1 MGHYE
6 KIATMRKL
14 ILLTV
19 ALSLLISCKQ
29 TQEKPILEKGK
40 AVITGKVINFQ
51 GGTKVIRF
59 AAGGIVQDIEQAVII
74 DSIGNFRTEI
84 EMYHPQNI
92 QMVYGKGSVK
102 LFLYPTDS
110 IHLEINDT
118 VFSKENLPLYE
129 IYGNG
134 KSVSF
139 SENIRDYM
147 HYSGESSFNP
157 NASEKSVDEFLEIL
171 EQEISSQDSIL
182 QTFYKEND
190 VSPEF
195 ENWQQRD
202 IRYGVAN
209 YLLSYHFAN
218 RNYKG
223 NLFDK
228 SLFPVD
234 DDIAISTSLYGLH
247 LRHYAL
253 NIGIWQDTVAL
264 SLLKKGD
271 RVTAYN
277 RCLDKVLNSEKQGL
291 SRDIMSY
298 KLLSVLF
305 GESYEDFTKVYENVD
320 RYIENQVLKNALNET
335 VREYEKNKN
344 TDISFFDP
352 ITEVE
357 KAISGDFWKE
367 LKEKY
372 KGKVIYVDIWATW
385 CGPCRKEIPHAIELH
400 EYFKGKEIA
409 FVNLCL
415 LSEKSIWE
423 HMIKNN
429 NIKGENYFFSKPQS
443 QLFRNNLKFDGY
455 PTYLIIDKDG
465 KLIDKNAPR
474 PSSQEVIRKR
484 LNELINENAP

>member
-1 MGHYE
+1 M
-6 KIATMRKL
+6 KKL
-14 ILLTV
+14 IVLIITMC
-19 ALSLLISCKQ
+19 LLISCTQ
-29 TQEKPILEKGK
+29 TQKNPVLEKGY

-59 AAGGIVQDIEQAVII
+59 AAGGIVQDIEHSVII
-74 DSIGNFRTEI
+74 DSIGNFRAEI

-92 QMVYGKGSVK
+92 HMFYRKGVMK
-102 LFLYPTDS
+102 LFLYPADS

-118 VFSKENLPLYE
+118 VFSKEHFPLYE
-129 IYGNG
+129 IYGSG
-134 KSVSF
+134 KSVNF
-139 SENIRDYM
+139 SENIRDYI

-157 NASEKSVDEFLEIL
+157 NASEKTVDEFLEIL
-171 EQEISSQDSIL
+171 EQEISLQDSIL

-195 ENWQQRD
+195 EKWQQRD

-209 YLLSYHFAN
+209 YLLNYHFAN

-253 NIGIWQDTVAL
+253 SIGIWQDTVAL

-271 RVTAYN
+271 NVTAYN

-298 KLLSVLF
+298 KLLSSLF
-305 GESYEDFTKVYENVD
+305 GNSYEDFTKVYENVD
-320 RYIENQVLKNALNET
+320 RYIENQVLKNALNEK
-335 VREYEKNKN
+335 VSEYEKNKN

-385 CGPCRKEIPHAIELH
+385 CGPCREEIPHAIELH

-415 LSEKSIWE
+415 SSEKSIWE
-423 HMIKNN
+423 QMIKNN
-429 NIKGENYFFSKPQS
+429 HIKGENYFFNEPQTY
-443 QLFRNNLKFDGY
+443 LFRNNLKFDGY
-455 PTYLIIDKDG
+455 PTYLIINKDG

-474 PSSQEVIRKR
+474 PSSKDKIRVILTR
-484 LNELINENAP
+484 LIDENAP